1 VLPRFSHWHGSA
13 EAGEAPL
20 TFTLEK
26 IMGTGM
32 MVRSFCFAVT
42 LLVSSMAAAQT
53 TALKTDIS
61 DKTLRTLKTLAWQS
75 LPAKIIQSD
84 NRVVEIDKSNPANI
98 IIPDADAREV
108 IRVAHLTAR
117 AHKCDLQDLVLAN
130 RNALL
135 LRAQKTGR
143 WSESQLQYINTLHL
157 FTVQLLVG
165 KVELVDTEKAKTDFD
180 PKAAPMPQDSTKQ
193 CNDQEKQDIT
203 SAVEANGKLLGKS

>member
-1 VLPRFSHWHGSA
+1 
-13 EAGEAPL
+13 
-20 TFTLEK
+20 
-26 IMGTGM
+26 MGTGM

-42 LLVSSMAAAQT
+42 LFAASMASAQT
-53 TALKTDIS
+53 AAVKTDIS

-75 LPAKIIQSD
+75 LPTKIIQSD
-84 NRVVEIDKSNPANI
+84 NKVVEIDKSNPSKI

-108 IRVAHLTAR
+108 VRVAHLTAR
-117 AHKCDLQDLVLAN
+117 AHRCDLQDLVLAN

-165 KVELVDTEKAKTDFD
+165 KVELVEPEKAKTDFD
-180 PKAAPMPQDSTKQ
+180 PKNAPMPQDNTKV
-193 CNDQEKQDIT
+193 CNEQEKQDIL
-203 SAVEANGKLLGKS
+203 SAVEANEKQLGKS